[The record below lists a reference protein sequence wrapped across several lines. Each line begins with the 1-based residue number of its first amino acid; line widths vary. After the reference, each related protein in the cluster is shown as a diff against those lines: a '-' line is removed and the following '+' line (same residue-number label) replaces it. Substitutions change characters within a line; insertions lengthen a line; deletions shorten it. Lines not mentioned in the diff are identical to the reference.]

1 MKQIIRNTIAILNR
15 AERKKGL
22 ALIGLNLLISV
33 LDVGFLACLLFLVQ
47 FYSGGMP
54 AGRVVMLPAWLI
66 NTRSLW
72 PLVIFFLLFAVKNL
86 ASFLVFRAQS
96 NFRYEVTLRISRH
109 NLMQY
114 LDGSYDEYVH
124 VGSAVHIARIN
135 LQPAE
140 FSQHVME
147 GLQQSIAE
155 WSMIGLT
162 VTAILL
168 FNAGLFFLL
177 LLLLLP
183 PVVMA
188 AWLTRRQLL
197 AARANIANNREM
209 AWQRLDE
216 SIGGFVEGNLY
227 DKKDFLMERYHRSQ
241 RLQNKFLSALQA
253 MQGAPTRLTEVFA
266 VFGFLALISI
276 SHFSGGGHGTAF
288 VTVGAF
294 LAAAYKII
302 PGVARILN
310 LNGQIRAYSYTLNDL
325 VKKKGKNAYV
335 RQDSAVERIE
345 SISFRDVSF
354 RFGNRYVLR
363 GLNLDI
369 VAGGFVGIGGHSGR
383 GKTTML
389 NILLGFLAPESGEV
403 LFNGMKM
410 NVPERKHCWRRIA
423 YVKQQPFILNDT
435 LLTNITMEEEHYDAE
450 KLNDVMAISGL
461 DAVVREWPLG
471 IGTWISE
478 NGKNISGGQ
487 RQRIMI
493 ARALYKEADLYILD
507 EPFSEL
513 DEASEMRMLGYFR
526 QLTLAGK
533 MVILITHNTKSLA
546 YCHTVISLGGQEEGR
561 KLPAEI

>member
-1 MKQIIRNTIAILNR
+1 LRQIIRNTIAILNR

-47 FYSGGMP
+47 LYSGGIP
-54 AGRVVMLPAWLI
+54 PGRAVMLPEWLI
-66 NTRSLW
+66 NTHSLW
-72 PLVIFFLLFAVKNL
+72 PLGVFFLLFAVKNL
-86 ASFLVFRAQS
+86 ASFLVYRAQCD
-96 NFRYEVTLRISRH
+96 FRYAVTLRISRH
-109 NLMQY
+109 NLLQY
-114 LDGSYDEYVH
+114 LEGSYEEFVH
-124 VGSAVHIARIN
+124 VDSAVHIAQVN

-155 WSMIGLT
+155 WAMIGLT

-168 FNAGLFFLL
+168 FNAGLFLLL

-188 AWLTRRQLL
+188 AWLTRKQLL
-197 AARANIANNREM
+197 AARANIANNREI
-209 AWQRLDE
+209 AWQRLKE
-216 SIGGFVEGNLY
+216 SIAGFVESNLY
-227 DKKDFLMERYHRSQ
+227 NKKDFLTERYHRSE
-241 RLQNKFLSALQA
+241 RLQNKFLSALQT

-302 PGVARILN
+302 PGIARILN
-310 LNGQIRAYSYTLNDL
+310 LNGQIRAYSYTLTDL
-325 VKKKGKNAYV
+325 VKKRGNHAHA
-335 RQDSAVERIE
+335 RQNSMVETIE

-354 RFGNRYVLR
+354 RYDDRYVLR
-363 GLNLDI
+363 RLSLDI
-369 VAGGFVGIGGHSGR
+369 VAGGFVGIEGHSGR

-389 NILLGFLAPESGEV
+389 NILLGFLTPESGEV

-410 NVPERKHCWRRIA
+410 SVPERKHCWRRIS
-423 YVKQQPFILNDT
+423 YVKQQPFILHDT

-450 KLNDVMAISGL
+450 KLNHVLAISGL
-461 DAVVREWPLG
+461 DAIVGQWPLG
-471 IGTWISE
+471 VRTWISE
-478 NGKNISGGQ
+478 NGRNISGGQ

-493 ARALYKEADLYILD
+493 ARALYKEADVYILD

-513 DEASEMRMLGYFR
+513 DEASEVRMLGYFR

-533 MVILITHNTKSLA
+533 IVILVTHNTKSLA
-546 YCHTVISLGGQEEGR
+546 YCHSLIPLGGEVEV
-561 KLPAEI
+561 